1 MWLVKQAVENLQ
13 SRVDSD
19 NFFRYINIFFQN
31 CISKILRLL
40 FVKLKHLRNI
50 SRLLNKDIY
59 TYIYT
64 KKFFEVI
71 NLIKPFNILDLM
83 YLS

>member
-40 FVKLKHLRNI
+40 FVKLKHLKNI
-50 SRLLNKDIY
+50 SGLLNKDIY